1 MAVEIKTPY
10 LARFVKANSL
20 EGPRQKG
27 IKLFSLDNCELK
39 KLDTSAT
46 GEAEFKVKAED
57 KWSNLKYKVK
67 IEGFLNEYGAIKTSC
82 NCPYDY
88 GGICK
93 HRVAAMFAL
102 DGIILANPT
111 LKKKYN
117 MADSKVFMPTIESD
131 DVRINTSAEAW
142 KTKNSIKKVNLVSA
156 LNGVAE
162 FEVTYKS
169 EVFKLRLSKESD
181 TQLQTSCS
189 CKQELD
195 TPLCEHKAAALL
207 VLREQFGRRA
217 FEMMRDFTNEKNALL
232 AEYGFSLDDD
242 LRNKFAFQITDDGS
256 VRLDLVDPSI
266 HKISQH
272 QDWQKLTKKFVRP
285 LVEQTL
291 AVAKEIE
298 EIKDKR
304 VLIFSLDQQDD
315 SGQLADVLIRP
326 LGAKL
331 NLKTGKLTNFTS
343 LEYNRTVA
351 DIPPID
357 EADGRTMQLSKQ
369 LESGAVAEYLRKQKL
384 ALLNFWGVPT
394 ATNLSEEGIALARA
408 YLGKVW
414 DKIMPNLTKQ
424 RVLVSP
430 DAYHQVSRMTE
441 VTAMPERMRV
451 HFELYEE
458 NEFVVFEPQLDIQGE
473 RVPLEKFERVG
484 FWLYTL
490 GSKLYKTADYS
501 DSFVLEYF
509 SGRGKIKVRKENFT
523 GFFHDFVVPLA
534 AQFDID
540 FNVPYEFIDQPISY
554 QKTRLYLKEDEENLM
569 FVPAYVYTNAQNEE
583 MEFSNDGRSNRVGY
597 QNEQIV
603 VMNRNA
609 DLEEQNHAL
618 LMALHPDFEHQQND
632 AFFYLPFADVLKNN
646 WLFSYFDAL
655 KDADI
660 EIFGFKNL
668 KKFKY
673 NANRPVMK
681 IRSSSGIDW
690 FDMQMEVQFGDQ
702 YAKLS
707 DLKKALLNKQNYV
720 QLKDGT
726 LGLLPEDW
734 LQRYSQLFKFGTAKG
749 DSLKISK
756 LHFNVIDSL
765 IDEIDNEEIQRE
777 IAEKKQKLLNFKE
790 IPNIKLPQNV
800 NATLRDYQA
809 EGYKWL
815 HFLDEFGWGGCLADD
830 MGLGKT
836 LQMLTFLQEQK
847 NRHKN
852 VTNLVVV
859 PTSLIFNWQAEAE
872 KFTPDL
878 KLFVYRGVAR
888 QKDVSYFKDYDIV
901 LSTYGTVRSDV
912 ELLSTFRFNYIILDE
927 SQAIKNP
934 DSLISKAVRLLSARN
949 RLVMTGTPVENNT
962 FDLYSQME
970 FLNPGL
976 LTSQEFFR
984 SEYATPI
991 DKYQDSAKAAE
1002 LRKLVYPFVLKRTKQ
1017 QVAKD
1022 LPDKTET
1029 ILYCEMGKKQR
1040 KVYDT
1045 MRETYRQKIVEKMS
1059 VEGKEK
1065 SSFLILEGLLKLRQI
1080 CDSPAL
1086 LSDDADYGN
1095 DSAKLDELT
1104 RELEENASN
1113 HKILIFSQFL
1123 KMLDLIK
1130 GYLEKHNI
1138 AYEYLDGQTQDRGR
1152 RVNRFQNDASCRVF
1166 LISLK
1171 AGGVGLNL
1179 TEADYVYL
1187 VDPWWN
1193 PAVEQQAIDRTHRI
1207 GQNKKVFAYKMICK
1221 DSIEEKI
1228 LLLQAKKKTIAD
1240 DLISAEAGFL
1250 KALTKDDIVSL
1261 FS

>member
-1 MAVEIKTPY
+1 MAIEVKTPH
-10 LARFVKANSL
+10 LARFLKGNSL

-27 IKLFSLDNCELK
+27 IKLFSLGNCDLK
-39 KLDTSAT
+39 KLDVALS

-67 IEGFLNEYGAIKTSC
+67 IEGFMNDQGVIRSSC

-93 HRVAAMFAL
+93 HRVAAIFTL
-102 DGIILANPT
+102 DQLILANPT
-111 LKKKYN
+111 LKKKYE
-117 MADSKVFMPTIESD
+117 MLDSKVYMPVLEPDEIK
-131 DVRINTSAEAW
+131 INTSAEAW
-142 KTKNSIKKVNLVSA
+142 KTKNSIKKVSILSA
-156 LNGVAE
+156 QDGVAE
-162 FEVTYKS
+162 VEISYKS
-169 EVFKLRLSKESD
+169 ENFSLRFSRESD
-181 TQLQTSCS
+181 TQIQTSCS
-189 CKQELD
+189 CKQDLD
-195 TPLCEHKAAALL
+195 VPLCEHKAAALL
-207 VLREQFGRRA
+207 LIREQFGRRA
-217 FEMMRDFTNEKNALL
+217 FEMMRDFTDEKNVLL
-232 AEYGFSLDDD
+232 AEYGFKVSDD
-242 LRNKFAFQITDDGS
+242 LKNKFEFKTTDDGT
-256 VRLDLVDPSI
+256 LKLALVDPSI
-266 HKISQH
+266 HKLSQH
-272 QDWQKLTKKFVRP
+272 QDWQQLTKRFIKP
-285 LVEQTL
+285 LQEQTI
-291 AVAKEIE
+291 AVAKEE
-298 EIKDKR
+298 ELKEKR

-315 SGQLADVLIRP
+315 NGQVADVVVRP

-331 NLKTGKLTNFTS
+331 NLKTGKMSNFTS

-357 EADGRTMQLSKQ
+357 ELDGRTMQLSKQ
-369 LESGAVAEYLRKQKL
+369 LESNGLAEYLRKQKQVHV
-384 ALLNFWGVPT
+384 NFWGVPT
-394 ATNLSEEGIALARA
+394 AQSLSEEAVALGRV

-414 DKIMPNLTKQ
+414 DKIMPNLAKQ
-424 RVLVSP
+424 RVFVSP
-430 DAYHQVSRMTE
+430 DTHHQVSKMIE
-441 VTAMPERMRV
+441 VTAMPERLRV

-458 NEFVVFEPQLDIQGE
+458 KEFIVFEPHLDIHT
-473 RVPLEKFERVG
+473 EKVALSEFKRVG
-484 FWLYTL
+484 YWLYLLDT
-490 GSKLYKTADYS
+490 KLYKTADYS

-509 SGRGKIKVRKENFT
+509 TGRGKIKVRKENFT

-534 AQFDID
+534 AQFDVD
-540 FNVPYEFIDQPISY
+540 FNVPYEFIDQPITY
-554 QKTRLYLKEDEENLM
+554 QKTRLYLKEDEESLM
-569 FVPAYVYTNAQNEE
+569 FVPAYVYTNPQNEE
-583 MEFSNDGRSNRVGY
+583 LEFANDGRSNRVGY
-597 QNEQIV
+597 EDDQIV

-609 DLEEQNHAL
+609 DLEEQAHAL
-618 LMALHPDFEHQQND
+618 LMAQHPDFEFQQND
-632 AFFYLPFADVLKNN
+632 PFFYLPFAGVLKNN
-646 WLFSYFDAL
+646 WLFTYFDAL
-655 KDADI
+655 KEADI
-660 EIFGFKNL
+660 EVFGFKSL
-668 KKFKY
+668 KNFKY

-726 LGLLPEDW
+726 LGLLPEEW

-749 DSLKISK
+749 DNIQISK
-756 LHFNVIDSL
+756 LHFNVIDAL
-765 IDEIDNEEIQRE
+765 TDEIDNEEILRE

-790 IPNIKLPQNV
+790 IPNIKLPSNV
-800 NATLRDYQA
+800 KATLRDYQN

-847 NRHKN
+847 NRLKN

-859 PTSLIFNWQAEAE
+859 PTSLIFNWEAEAE
-872 KFTPDL
+872 KFTPEL
-878 KLFVYRGVAR
+878 KLFVYRGAAR
-888 QKDVSYFKDYDIV
+888 QKDVSYFKEYDII

-912 ELLSTFRFNYIILDE
+912 ELLSTFRFNYVILDE

-934 DSLISKAVRLLSARN
+934 DSLISKAVRLLQARN

-962 FDLYSQME
+962 FDLYSQMQ

-976 LTSQEFFR
+976 LTSQEFFK

-991 DKYQDSAKAAE
+991 DKHQDADKAAE
-1002 LRKLVYPFVLKRTKQ
+1002 LRKLVYPFILKRTKK

-1104 RELEENASN
+1104 RELEENASD
-1113 HKILIFSQFL
+1113 HKILIFSQFI

-1138 AYEYLDGQTQDRGR
+1138 TYEYLDGQTQDRGR
-1152 RVNRFQNDASCRVF
+1152 RVNRFQNDKSCRVF

-1228 LLLQAKKKTIAD
+1228 LLLQAKKKSIAD

-1250 KALTKDDIVSL
+1250 KALSKDDIVNL